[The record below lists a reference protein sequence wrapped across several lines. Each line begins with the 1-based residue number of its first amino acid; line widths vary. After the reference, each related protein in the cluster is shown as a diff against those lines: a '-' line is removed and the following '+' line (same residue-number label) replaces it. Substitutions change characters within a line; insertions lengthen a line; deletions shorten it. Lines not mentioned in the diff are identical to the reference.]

1 MKKALLLFFILVLSS
16 LNLYSQDN
24 SVVLSKFTEGIIDLM
39 VKEEINIC
47 RRYPLFADKYI
58 EELSM
63 SFIVMA
69 SVHED
74 GFLLECHA
82 IDANPIC
89 PEDTVLD
96 SWYAE
101 LPFWGEVECI
111 GWEVK
116 VFGSKNTPFF
126 SCEGCEE
133 IAIITEV
140 SYEEFDPM
148 VFSIFLDKNM
158 KFVKNKSNINTRE
171 WEPEPSFADVEALID
186 KCFGEQK

>member
-47 RRYPLFADKYI
+47 RRYPFFADQYI

-82 IDANPIC
+82 TNANPIC
-89 PEDTVLD
+89 TEDTVLD

-133 IAIITEV
+133 IAIITED

-148 VFSIFLDKNM
+148 EFSIFLDKNM